1 MQLEE
6 RIARLIAVGASV
18 AANCESCLDV
28 NAKKAF
34 EAGADPS
41 LIAEAIAVGKLVRK
55 GAASSM
61 DAFLSE
67 LEGSVVLTEAGGITC
82 DCGVRG
88 RAS

>member
-6 RIARLIAVGASV
+6 CIARLIGVGASV
-18 AANCESCLDV
+18 AGNCQACLDA

-41 LIAEAIAVGKLVRK
+41 LIAEAITIGKLVRQ

-67 LEGSVVLTEAGGITC
+67 LEASVNATEGEGLSC
-82 DCGVRG
+82 NCGMQR